1 MTVCTF
7 WSRLD
12 EKYKDRSPSVSRPGR
27 GRTFVTP
34 GVVHD
39 QVAEHQ
45 EPAGRPAARRARQRI
60 RRRRRWQPADRHRG
74 RLPAVF
80 LQDRRRR
87 TGRLRLRHRQRAVRA
102 DAGEVPVDR
111 AGVRWPDSLAES
123 SQDRRRAVLHHHHR
137 GTPALG
143 GLHPQVLLHAG
154 PPGDEGRRPA
164 RRQLQPVGRQAH
176 RRAARRYRRPLR
188 QCGAG
193 QGRCRSGALH
203 QPGRDLPGPGGRP
216 PRRHLRRL
224 HPAADRLPRYPA
236 RQGLRLRRAGVQGPE
251 ILRRGRR
258 DRGAQGGTPSWSAS
272 STRRSTRFVPT
283 GPTSASRASTSRAT
297 STATDR
303 SPAAVAVSRRL
314 PSAP

>member
-1 MTVCTF
+1 M
-7 WSRLD
+7 
-12 EKYKDRSPSVSRPGR
+12 
-27 GRTFVTP
+27 
-34 GVVHD
+34 
-39 QVAEHQ
+39 
-45 EPAGRPAARRARQRI
+45 
-60 RRRRRWQPADRHRG
+60 
-74 RLPAVF
+74 
-80 LQDRRRR
+80 
-87 TGRLRLRHRQRAVRA
+87 
-102 DAGEVPVDR
+102 DR

-236 RQGLRLRRAGVQGPE
+236 RQGLRLRRAGVQGPKYFGE
-251 ILRRGRR
+251 
-258 DRGAQGGTPSWSAS
+258 GAGIAVRKGDAELVGKLNAAIDAIRADGTYKRIEGKYFKSDIY
-272 STRRSTRFVPT
+272 
-283 GPTSASRASTSRAT
+283 G
-297 STATDR
+297 D
-303 SPAAVAVSRRL
+303 
-314 PSAP
+314 